1 MRARSFPLPSWTAK
15 RGEQKRAANL
25 KVLMLHRRARQPA
38 QRRVQQNVREESQ
51 PQRSD
56 AQTQK
61 RFSTYG
67 GASRAILRWL
77 PPQRQHPWRFQKIST
92 S

>member
-1 MRARSFPLPSWTAK
+1 MAK

-25 KVLMLHRRARQPA
+25 KVLMLRQRARQPT
-38 QRRVQQNVREESQ
+38 QRRVQQNAREESQ
-51 PQRSD
+51 RQRSD

-67 GASRAILRWL
+67 VVSRAILR
-77 PPQRQHPWRFQKIST
+77 S
-92 S
+92 